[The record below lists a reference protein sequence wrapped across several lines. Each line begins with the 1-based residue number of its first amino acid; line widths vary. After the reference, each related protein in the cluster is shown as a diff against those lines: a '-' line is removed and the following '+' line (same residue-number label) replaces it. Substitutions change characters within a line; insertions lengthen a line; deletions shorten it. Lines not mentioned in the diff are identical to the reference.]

1 MISTHLPAL
10 ASVLCITI
18 TACAA
23 PPQTPLF
30 KNAVLVQKMK
40 YPSTLLAVDVNGDG
54 HADLLVR
61 SEQGLNVLL
70 GDGAGQ
76 FRPHGVIEIPIAAG
90 ELVCRDINK
99 DGKLDLAIVAH
110 NSYAVTIL
118 LGDGKG
124 GFAPMPG
131 SPFSPKRGEH
141 PHTHGLAVG
150 DLNGDGRLD
159 LVTANSDD
167 GDVAVMLSDG
177 KGGFGV
183 AGASPF
189 PCGKGPYPIALADI
203 NADGKLDLL
212 VPNCATPGTVSIL
225 LGEGDGKFSAL
236 RSIACDE
243 RPYFVAVGDVN
254 GDGKPDFIVSH
265 DDADTATIFLGDGK
279 GGAAKTA
286 DSPIHL
292 GKRAWQMVI
301 VDMDGDGKMDL
312 VAAAE
317 DAVRVFLGNGR
328 GGFHPAA
335 GSPFATGKGTWT
347 LAMADF
353 NGDKKLDVAV
363 SSLETGQVF
372 LLLGN

>member
-1 MISTHLPAL
+1 MIWPHPSAL
-10 ASVLCITI
+10 ALVICMTI

-30 KNAVLVQKMK
+30 KNAVLVQKLK
-40 YPSTLLAVDVNGDG
+40 YPSTLLAADVNGDG
-54 HADLLVR
+54 HMDLLVR
-61 SEQGLNVLL
+61 SEHGLDVLL
-70 GDGAGQ
+70 GNDAGQ
-76 FRPHGVIEIPIAAG
+76 FRAHAVVELPVAAD
-90 ELVCRDINK
+90 EVVCRDINK
-99 DGKLDLAIVAH
+99 DGRLDLAIVAH
-110 NSYAVTIL
+110 NSYGVTIL
-118 LGDGKG
+118 LGDGAG
-124 GFAPMPG
+124 GFTPMAG
-131 SPFSPKRGEH
+131 SPFFPKRGEH

-150 DLNGDGRLD
+150 DLNGDGQLD

-167 GDVAVMLSDG
+167 GDVAVMLADA
-177 KGGFGV
+177 KGGFVV
-183 AGASPF
+183 AGGSPF
-189 PCGKGPYPIALADI
+189 PCGKAPYPIALADI

-225 LGEGDGKFSAL
+225 LGEGDGKFSSL

-279 GGAAKTA
+279 GSAVKTTN
-286 DSPIHL
+286 SPIHL

-301 VDMDGDGKMDL
+301 VDMDGDGKLDL

-317 DAVRVFLGNGR
+317 DAVRVLLGDGG
-328 GGFHPAA
+328 GGFHPAT

-353 NGDKKLDVAV
+353 NEDKKLDVAV